1 MRRAVKAATRVL
13 CVSQTTAADL
23 PHRLGLAGL
32 AGWGAGELATAVADR
47 SVADRILVCG
57 YVAEA
62 DKAAL
67 YTGAEGFTWAR
78 CAELTAAS
86 ARALL

>member
-23 PHRLGLAGL
+23 PHRLVLAGL
-32 AGWGAGELATAVADR
+32 AGWGAGELATAVAD
-47 SVADRILVCG
+47 SGVADRILVCG

-67 YTGAEGFTWAR
+67 YTGAEVFTWAR